1 MQTSLNSEEKKYVIA
16 AYLLLAAVY
25 IAGLFVRLM
34 NNDAGE
40 YALVALNMAQ
50 KNDFINIVRKGEDY
64 LDKPHLLFWLSALS
78 FKIFGVN
85 GFAYKLP
92 SLLFSV
98 IAIYS
103 TTRLGA
109 ILFNNRTG
117 IIAGLV
123 LGYSQAFIIANYDV
137 RTDAILTG
145 ATAFAIYQF
154 IRFST
159 NKKYIHIILGA
170 LGVAL
175 AVGTK
180 GMIAVIVT
188 GLIVAIHLLY
198 HKRFREIFSW
208 QWLSS
213 IVWFFIFLSPFLYCY
228 YLQFD
233 AHPEK
238 ITNGVKGMSG
248 VKFLLWTQSF
258 ERLAGQRNMVNNN
271 DLLFFFHTFLWAFLP
286 WSIIAYYETFKDWI
300 MLARNRFKVL
310 PNIEFALSGSALL
323 LMLLM
328 STSKFKLPHYLN
340 ILFPI
345 FAIITA
351 KAILRY
357 IQERRAFPQWIKIS
371 LFVISGL
378 YVLLGLLLNAWAF
391 PVQTILLIIL
401 AIVALIAVTAIILNL
416 HAFPLKPVFITL
428 LIVGVVNFFLNINFF
443 PKVLAYQGSSSLADY
458 VNSNNIPREQISSF
472 TSRRYYSFDF
482 YIQKDTQ
489 EPDLEKIT
497 QKSATNQ
504 SFYIITDK
512 SKLQELKSAAIS
524 MHTIKTVPHFHVS
537 RLGMRFINPATRKF
551 SLDSVMLVKIN

>member
-1 MQTSLNSEEKKYVIA
+1 MQTSLNEVERKYVIA
-16 AYLLLAAVY
+16 AYLLLATVY

-50 KNDFINIVRKGEDY
+50 KNDFINIVHKGEDY
-64 LDKPHLLFWLSALS
+64 LDKPHLLFWLAAIS

-98 IAIYS
+98 VAIYS
-103 TTRLGA
+103 TTNLAA
-109 ILFNNRTG
+109 ILFNKKTG

-123 LGYSQAFIIANYDV
+123 LGYSQAFVIANYDV

-145 ATAFAIYQF
+145 ATAFAVYQF
-154 IRFST
+154 IRFSA
-159 NKKYIHIILGA
+159 NKKYIHIVAGA

-188 GLIVAIHLLY
+188 GIVVGLHLLY
-198 HKRFREIFSW
+198 HRRIKEIFNW
-208 QWLSS
+208 RWLSS
-213 IVWFFIFLSPFLYCY
+213 IVWFFMFLSPFLYCY

-258 ERLAGQRNMVNNN
+258 ERLSGQRNMVNNN

-286 WSIIAYYETFKDWI
+286 WSVIAYYETFRDWI
-300 MLARNRFKVL
+300 MLAKNKFCTI
-310 PNIEFALSGSALL
+310 PNIEFALSGGALL

-328 STSKFKLPHYLN
+328 STSQFKLPHYLN
-340 ILFPI
+340 ILFPL

-351 KAILRY
+351 KGIIRFIDQKNNL
-357 IQERRAFPQWIKIS
+357 PQWIQI
-371 LFVISGL
+371 FL
-378 YVLLGLLLNAWAF
+378 YVITGSYILLALLLNAWAF
-391 PVQTILLIIL
+391 PVKNILLVFVAAASVIIL
-401 AIVALIAVTAIILNL
+401 VVVIFKSR
-416 HAFPLKPVFITL
+416 HFPLRPVFITL
-428 LIVGVVNFFLNINFF
+428 IAAGIANFFMNINFF
-443 PKVLAYQGSSSLADY
+443 PKVLAYQGSSSLAKYIND
-458 VNSNNIPREQISSF
+458 NNIPSEKVNSF
-472 TSRRYYSFDF
+472 TSRRYYSFDV
-482 YIQKDTQ
+482 YIKRDTP
-489 EPDLEKIT
+489 EPSLDEIK
-497 QKSATNQ
+497 QRSAAHE
-504 SFYIITDK
+504 SFYIVTDK
-512 SKLQELKSAAIS
+512 LKIHELENANLA
-524 MHTIKTVPHFHVS
+524 METIKVVPDFHVS
-537 RLGMRFINPATRKF
+537 KLNGKFINPATRPAT
-551 SLDSVMLVKIN
+551 LDSMMLIKVN

>member
-1 MQTSLNSEEKKYVIA
+1 MQTSLNEVEKKYVIA

-40 YALVALNMAQ
+40 YALVALNMAE
-50 KNDFINIVRKGEDY
+50 KNDFINIVHKGEDY
-64 LDKPHLLFWLSALS
+64 LDKPHLLFWLSAIS

-92 SLLFSV
+92 SLLFSI

-103 TTRLGA
+103 TTKLA
-109 ILFNNRTG
+109 ALLFNKRTG

-145 ATAFAIYQF
+145 ATAFGIYQF
-154 IRFST
+154 IKFST
-159 NKKYIHIILGA
+159 NKKYIHIVAGT

-188 GLIVAIHLLY
+188 GTVVVIHLLY
-198 HKRFREIFSW
+198 HRRIKEIFNW
-208 QWLSS
+208 RWLSS
-213 IVWFFIFLSPFLYCY
+213 IVWFFVFLSPFLYCY

-238 ITNGVKGMSG
+238 ITNGVKEMSG

-286 WSIIAYYETFKDWI
+286 WSIIAYYETFRDWI
-300 MLARNRFKVL
+300 ILIKKKFTII
-310 PNIEFALSGSALL
+310 PNIEFALSGGALL

-328 STSKFKLPHYLN
+328 STSQFKLPHYLN
-340 ILFPI
+340 ILFPL

-351 KAILRY
+351 KGIIRFIEEKNNL
-357 IQERRAFPQWIKIS
+357 PQWIKIF
-371 LFVISGL
+371 LNVITGA
-378 YVLLGLLLNAWAF
+378 YILLGLLLNAWAF
-391 PVQTILLIIL
+391 PIENILLIFVAAVSVIIL
-401 AIVALIAVTAIILNL
+401 GVIIFKSGRFPLRPVLVTLIAAGI
-416 HAFPLKPVFITL
+416 A
-428 LIVGVVNFFLNINFF
+428 NFFMNINFF
-443 PKVLAYQGSSSLADY
+443 PKVLAYQGSSSLAEY
-458 VNSNNIPREQISSF
+458 VNDNNIPPEKINSF
-472 TSRRYYSFDF
+472 TSRRYYSFDV
-482 YIQKDTQ
+482 YIQKDTP
-489 EPDLEKIT
+489 EPSVDEIK
-497 QKSATNQ
+497 QRSATGD
-504 SFYIITDK
+504 SFYVITDK
-512 SKLQELKSAAIS
+512 LKIHEFEGAGIP
-524 MHTIKTVPHFHVS
+524 MKIIKVVPDFHVS
-537 RLGMRFINPATRKF
+537 KLNGKFINPATRLTV
-551 SLDSVMLVKIN
+551 LDSMMLIRVN